1 MKSVMSLEMY
11 EKLKLKDLSTTSI
24 PHVVGASGKSLGARG
39 RTKCEVNIN
48 RRIFYQTFIVCEHLK
63 RPIILGRDFSIQN
76 CIGIS
81 WTKTNTRQLTQNNE
95 VIAETA
101 EYQTPSRASV
111 SLKKNIKIPPRSC
124 TVVDVDINT
133 TEKIKVEVIPDQ
145 LWLSANP
152 NICTYPMIAD
162 LKEREPNTVTP
173 FVIINFSHHKHL
185 HLPKNHVVAF
195 AEKDCN
201 EGEVLEICTME
212 QLEKELP
219 RNWIPERK
227 RQEKFSEFFENPFMQ
242 KDDDFLKSPA
252 EAPVHRKVLLEDKKI
267 SPKTQEAFDKLCKK
281 YDDIISKNS
290 GDIGKTMLVEME
302 IDTGNHP
309 PIASKPYTLP
319 LKHYDWVQREIE
331 TLERAGIIERSISPW
346 ASPVVIVPKKSAPGE
361 PPRRRMCVDN
371 RRINKLQSEVTKA
384 DGGKGCISLIPLPKI
399 DELYAKLKGYKVF
412 SSLDLR
418 SGYYHIGLKD
428 SAKPKSAF
436 VLSSLGKYQFNRVP
450 FGLAQ
455 APAYLQKLIND
466 VLKGCNF
473 AMGYLDDIIIYSRS
487 EKEHLEHLEEIF
499 TRLKAAGLKLK
510 LERCCFFK
518 KHMQYL
524 GHLISANRI
533 QPLPEKL
540 ESIAKMPAPRNPKEV
555 KQFLRLVGYYRKF
568 VPRFAD
574 ISRVLTHLTKKDM
587 EFKWT
592 PECENFFQ
600 ILKEF
605 LQQAPILRY
614 PDPQASYTLY
624 TDTSKYAYAGVLTQ
638 HSNGTDHLITYVSG
652 LFCGSQLNWATL
664 TKEAYTIYMS
674 VKKLSFYID
683 TAKIT
688 VKSDNLPLK
697 KFLEKNTLNSK
708 VNNWAVELG
717 SQNITFEYIPGI
729 RNTLADTLSRL
740 IEMDENIKLQLEE
753 EGKEFGYFPFEELP
767 PVTTQVVEEVIK
779 YEIGNIN
786 IQHTDPIEINTDIH
800 LPLKDNKL
808 VKLQE
813 SDPHTKQLRKQ
824 WENKNLDQSTYT
836 MENNILK

>member
-1 MKSVMSLEMY
+1 MLFDTGAMKSVMSLEMY
-11 EKLKLKDLSTTSI
+11 EKLNLKDLNTTSI

-48 RRIFYQTFIVCEHLK
+48 GRIFYQTFIVCEHLK

-81 WTKTNTRQLTQNNE
+81 WTKTNTHQLTQNNE

-101 EYQTPSRASV
+101 EYQTPSRASI
-111 SLKKNIKIPPRSC
+111 SLKKNIKIPPQSC

-133 TEKIKVEVIPDQ
+133 PEKIKVEVIPDQ

-173 FVIINFSHHKHL
+173 FIIVNFSHHEHL
-185 HLPKNHVVAF
+185 HLPKDHIVAF
-195 AEKDCN
+195 AEKDYN
-201 EGEVLEICTME
+201 KGEVLEICTVE

-219 RNWIPERK
+219 RNSIPERK
-227 RQEKFSEFFENPFMQ
+227 WQEKFSEFFENPFMQ
-242 KDDDFLKSPA
+242 KDDDFLKSPV
-252 EAPVHRKVLLEDKKI
+252 EAPVHRKVLLEDKNI
-267 SPKTQEAFDKLCKK
+267 SPKTQKASDKLCKK

-361 PPRRRMCVDN
+361 PPRRRMCVDY
-371 RRINKLQSEVTKA
+371 RRINKLQPEVTKA

-399 DELYAKLKGYKVF
+399 DELYTKLKGYKVF

-428 SAKPKSAF
+428 LAKPKSAF

-455 APAYLQKLIND
+455 APAYFQKLMND
-466 VLKGCNF
+466 ILKGCNF
-473 AMGYLDDIIIYSRS
+473 AMGYLGDIIIYSRS

-499 TRLKAAGLKLK
+499 TRLKAAGLNLK
-510 LERCCFFK
+510 LEKCCFFK
-518 KHMQYL
+518 KHIQYL
-524 GHLISANRI
+524 GHLILADGI

-555 KQFLRLVGYYRKF
+555 KQFLKLVGYYRKF
-568 VPRFAD
+568 IPRFAD
-574 ISRVLTHLTKKDM
+574 IS
-587 EFKWT
+587 
-592 PECENFFQ
+592 
-600 ILKEF
+600 
-605 LQQAPILRY
+605 
-614 PDPQASYTLY
+614 
-624 TDTSKYAYAGVLTQ
+624 
-638 HSNGTDHLITYVSG
+638 
-652 LFCGSQLNWATL
+652 
-664 TKEAYTIYMS
+664 
-674 VKKLSFYID
+674 
-683 TAKIT
+683 
-688 VKSDNLPLK
+688 
-697 KFLEKNTLNSK
+697 
-708 VNNWAVELG
+708 
-717 SQNITFEYIPGI
+717 
-729 RNTLADTLSRL
+729 
-740 IEMDENIKLQLEE
+740 
-753 EGKEFGYFPFEELP
+753 
-767 PVTTQVVEEVIK
+767 
-779 YEIGNIN
+779 
-786 IQHTDPIEINTDIH
+786 
-800 LPLKDNKL
+800 
-808 VKLQE
+808 
-813 SDPHTKQLRKQ
+813 
-824 WENKNLDQSTYT
+824 
-836 MENNILK
+836 